1 MGRRASE
8 IAPWH
13 AAMAADIYVLAKALN
28 FEPNVHQKRLFNAA
42 MRAKY
47 GQASPFIAV
56 RSGQGTGKTAGSCV
70 LALWL
75 LLRRYAAMGVLSAP
89 TMKQCTDVWLTEM
102 RRILAKADPIRI

>member
-56 RSGQGTGKTAGSCV
+56 KSGQGTGKTAGSCV
-70 LALWL
+70 LPCGSCS
-75 LLRRYAAMGVLSAP
+75 AATPRWECSAP
-89 TMKQCTDVWLTEM
+89 P
-102 RRILAKADPIRI
+102 R